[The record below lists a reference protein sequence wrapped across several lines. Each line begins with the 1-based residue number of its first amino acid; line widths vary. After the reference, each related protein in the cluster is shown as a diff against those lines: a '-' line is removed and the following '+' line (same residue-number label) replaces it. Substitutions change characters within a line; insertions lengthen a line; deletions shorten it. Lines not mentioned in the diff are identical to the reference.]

1 MRFGAMCFLGLYV
14 GIALFNWV
22 SGLHWLAEFSLP
34 LSLLGGFGLAI
45 ASTPINPSTI
55 AASSKSMASPSN
67 VGASQDSEKKPEKS
81 DSPDIASAPHAPT
94 QASQPTEPSISFT
107 INKNVRP

>member
-34 LSLLGGFGLAI
+34 LSLLGGLGLAI
-45 ASTPINPSTI
+45 ASTPVKPSTI
-55 AASSKSMASPSN
+55 AANSKSTASPSN
-67 VGASQDSEKKPEKS
+67 VSASEKKPEKS
-81 DSPDIASAPHAPT
+81 DSPDIAPDPP
-94 QASQPTEPSISFT
+94 ASTRANQPAEPSISFT
-107 INKNVRP
+107 INKNARP

>member
-45 ASTPINPSTI
+45 ASTPVKPSTI
-55 AASSKSMASPSN
+55 TAKSKSTASTSNVSPSD
-67 VGASQDSEKKPEKS
+67 ASEKKPEKS
-81 DSPDIASAPHAPT
+81 DSPDIAPAPHASN
-94 QASQPTEPSISFT
+94 QASQPAESSISFT